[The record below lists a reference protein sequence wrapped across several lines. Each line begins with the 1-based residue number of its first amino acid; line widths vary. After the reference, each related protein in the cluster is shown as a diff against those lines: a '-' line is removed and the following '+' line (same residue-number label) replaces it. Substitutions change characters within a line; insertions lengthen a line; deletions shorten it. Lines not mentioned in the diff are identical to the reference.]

1 MLPSVINSIQ
11 FHEISNGF
19 TFINFFLLFIFLF
32 LPFFFFQIVSYA
44 DRLQNK
50 AILLIHFSARYTVEV
65 WHYCFWLLKM
75 INHPSQNLDLGE
87 NLTTLVNFSKLDLKH
102 KLRIWTVWFP
112 SNGSN
117 LMTVVTTSYFHSSE
131 SESKLLSIFQTN
143 RKLAMCCCF

>member
-1 MLPSVINSIQ
+1 MKSQMVLLFSI
-11 FHEISNGF
+11 
-19 TFINFFLLFIFLF
+19 FLLFICLF

-75 INHPSQNLDLGE
+75 INHPSQNLDLSG
-87 NLTTLVNFSKLDLKH
+87 NATTHVNFSKLDLKH
-102 KLRIWTVWFP
+102 KLGFWFP
-112 SNGSN
+112 SNDSN